1 MQFGDKVKSARK
13 ELGITQKEL
22 ADKLGVSLRTVASYE
37 TGNSL
42 PRTREATRKLAEVL
56 GVSVNYLLTE
66 DESFIVDSTEQFGY
80 RGKVGAEKLLGEITG
95 LFAGG
100 DMAEEDMDALMFA
113 IQDAYVQA
121 KNNNKK
127 YAPKKDK

>member
-121 KNNNKK
+121 KKNNKK